1 MFKAIKNKKII
12 AVNETGVFPCLVY
25 DSIEQDDEHTVS
37 DYIHDDGQ
45 FILKTS
51 DEAKEQRAVEVR
63 AERDRRIEAARWRI
77 ERYQTQLAAGL
88 ETTDTAEQY
97 QALLIYVQSLRDVPG
112 QDGFPDTIEWP
123 EIEVKEEKIDDT
135 EETTESEPV
144 DQAEETA

>member
-1 MFKAIKNKKII
+1 MFKAIKDKKII
-12 AVNETGVFPCLVY
+12 AVNETGIFPLLNFDNVEE
-25 DSIEQDDEHTVS
+25 DTENAVDDYVHV
-37 DYIHDDGQ
+37 DRQ
-45 FILKTS
+45 FVLKTD

-63 AERDRRIEAARWRI
+63 AERDRRIDAARWRI

-123 EIEVKEEKIDDT
+123 EITDE
-135 EETTESEPV
+135 
-144 DQAEETA
+144 